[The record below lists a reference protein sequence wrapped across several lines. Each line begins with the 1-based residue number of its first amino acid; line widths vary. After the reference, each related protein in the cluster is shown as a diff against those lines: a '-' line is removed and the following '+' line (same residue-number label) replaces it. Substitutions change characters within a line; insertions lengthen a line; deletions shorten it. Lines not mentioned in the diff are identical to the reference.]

1 MCVFSWYEKRND
13 KFLVHY
19 TGPVVF
25 MAIRAR
31 RTKTSIVNERRLDM
45 VSEGGDNC
53 LPESQTIQTIQQM
66 LGLSLSNAQLHSP
79 ISRPELEQCS
89 AALSHF

>member
-31 RTKTSIVNERRLDM
+31 RTKTSIVNEGRIEM
-45 VSEGGDNC
+45 VSEGVRIVCENRR
-53 LPESQTIQTIQQM
+53 LFKLFSK
-66 LGLSLSNAQLHSP
+66 
-79 ISRPELEQCS
+79 CS
-89 AALSHF
+89 A

>member
-13 KFLVHY
+13 KLLVHY

-31 RTKTSIVNERRLDM
+31 RTKTSIVNERRHEM
-45 VSEGGDNC
+45 
-53 LPESQTIQTIQQM
+53 
-66 LGLSLSNAQLHSP
+66 
-79 ISRPELEQCS
+79 S
-89 AALSHF
+89 ARG